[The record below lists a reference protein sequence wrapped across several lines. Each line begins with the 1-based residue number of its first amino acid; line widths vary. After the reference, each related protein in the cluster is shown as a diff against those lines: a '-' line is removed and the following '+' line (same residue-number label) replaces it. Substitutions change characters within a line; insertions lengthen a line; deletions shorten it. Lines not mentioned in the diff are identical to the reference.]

1 MKDRNTS
8 IHVEILDVE
17 RVESQA
23 PVILS
28 SPAAA
33 SPVTETASSSSGS
46 QPSPLPGSSNHT
58 IHHCPNKEK

>member
-1 MKDRNTS
+1 MKDRKTP

-28 SPAAA
+28 SLAAA
-33 SPVTETASSSSGS
+33 SPVTETASSLGS